1 MYVGFLVSNP
11 VFNLIKQVRSNS
23 SRALKLL
30 DHLLSVEIE
39 YLRTLFSNIVQL
51 MQKLS
56 LMNTED

>member
-39 YLRTLFSNIVQL
+39 YLRTLFPNIVQL
-51 MQKLS
+51 IQKQS
-56 LMNTED
+56 PMNT